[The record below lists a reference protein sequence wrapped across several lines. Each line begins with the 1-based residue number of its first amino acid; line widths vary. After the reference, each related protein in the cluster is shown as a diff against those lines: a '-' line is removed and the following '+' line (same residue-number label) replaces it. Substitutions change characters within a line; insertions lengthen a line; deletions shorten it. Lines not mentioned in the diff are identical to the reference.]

1 MKLNNDKMAQKNK
14 IKALKSVKITQKNRI
29 FVYTKTKKNMKT
41 AVIGTRTFDNY
52 QALCETLGNLANTP
66 TEIISGGATGADA
79 LAERYAKDN
88 HLPLVI
94 FRANWEK
101 HGKAAGPVRNKIIIE
116 NCDQLVAF
124 WDGESKGTNHT
135 IKIARTK
142 GKPTKVLNYGQTQ
155 QTALFG

>member
-1 MKLNNDKMAQKNK
+1 
-14 IKALKSVKITQKNRI
+14 
-29 FVYTKTKKNMKT
+29 MKT

-52 QALCETLGNLANTP
+52 AELCETLGNLANTP

-88 HLPLVI
+88 NLPLAI

-101 HGKAAGPVRNKIIIE
+101 HGKAAGPIRNQIIIE
-116 NCDQLVAF
+116 NCEQLVAF
-124 WDGESKGTNHT
+124 WDGQSKGTSHT
-135 IKIARTK
+135 IKTAKAK
-142 GKPTKVLNYGQTQ
+142 GKPTKVVNYGQTQ